1 MDDAR
6 IHITFDG
13 IFLHL
18 VERQDFAHQYLTQ
31 ALLFDFFMDPS
42 FNCPHQNFRDISGNT
57 FFLFFSQ
64 GFLQNNLL
72 TESKINV
79 KSLRTF
85 PPLFVGDSAGL

>member
-57 FFLFFSQ
+57 FFFDSFLRAFF
-64 GFLQNNLL
+64 
-72 TESKINV
+72 KIIYWPNP
-79 KSLRTF
+79 R
-85 PPLFVGDSAGL
+85 